1 MLELSVNVVYW
12 SSLLNIIF
20 VADIFG
26 LTDEFKHLCQQVT
39 FNVEQMV
46 DVEKSRGVE
55 CHMIGPYQHQPR
67 LFTSESD
74 AYHYFIENVNLEGY
88 VKKLEQKLLTISG
101 SKMLVGFSVG
111 GSAIWQLYSQSAF
124 KQSVGAI
131 CFYSSQIRHMTQLTP
146 KIPMTLI
153 LPSKESHF
161 SVEEMALLLQEKPTV
176 TLDKSEYLHGFMN
189 KLSGNYHPTAYQ
201 YYTQNLA
208 ELVFELLPKNRTM
221 QINGK

>member
-1 MLELSVNVVYW
+1 LERV
-12 SSLLNIIF
+12 LNIIF

-26 LTDEFKHLCQQVT
+26 VTDEFNHLCRQVSA
-39 FNVEQMV
+39 NIEKLLNENHSL
-46 DVEKSRGVE
+46 DVKY
-55 CHMIGPYQHQPR
+55 HLIGPYKHGMSKFLCEQA
-67 LFTSESD
+67 
-74 AYHYFIENVNLEGY
+74 AYQYFIQHVTLAGY
-88 VKKLEQKLLTISG
+88 VKALEQQVSAISG
-101 SKMLVGFSVG
+101 PKILVGFSAG
-111 GSAIWQLYSQSAF
+111 GSAVWQLCSQSKIDHCSAAF
-124 KQSVGAI
+124 

-189 KLSGNYHPTAYQ
+189 KLSDNYHPTAYQ
-201 YYTQNLA
+201 YYSQKLA
-208 ELVFELLPKNRTM
+208 ELVFELLPKNTTM